1 MSFANNAWVIPF
13 VFLIAGWLAFLRR
26 KPMTKVWASGVATL
40 LSLPIGS
47 YLVMRIAL
55 PSSWYPNYGD
65 HSPGVGVVFVP
76 LLAGWVLCVIVW
88 VAVAGITVASIFSR
102 RHSN

>member
-1 MSFANNAWVIPF
+1 MFFADNAWVIPF
-13 VFLIAGWLAFLRR
+13 VFLITGWLALLRR

-65 HSPGVGVVFVP
+65 HSPESALYLSLFS
-76 LLAGWVLCVIVW
+76 LAGLY
-88 VAVAGITVASIFSR
+88 A
-102 RHSN
+102 

>member
-1 MSFANNAWVIPF
+1 MTFADDAGIFPF
-13 VFLIAGWLAFLRR
+13 VFLIAGWLAFLRH
-26 KPMTKVWASGVATL
+26 KPMTRVWASGVATF

-65 HSPGVGVVFVP
+65 HSPGAGLVFVP
-76 LLAGWVLCVIVW
+76 LMAGWALCAIVW
-88 VAVAGITVASIFSR
+88 VLLAGFTTASILR
-102 RHSN
+102 RRKSN